1 MRRKAVF
8 ILCMFPFFVSGCAS
22 ESQNL
27 PWDQL
32 KGKGEETTL
41 LKLQIKQL
49 ESENAD
55 LRGQVVTLAS
65 LDREIRAESLSGLKK
80 IEIGRRS
87 GLYDKDGDGRKEKLI
102 VYIRPYDTQLD
113 AVKLAGSANIEL
125 WDLGLNPA
133 EALLGK
139 WQVGPDELKKLW
151 SATMMTNYY
160 RLTFDVGSIL
170 GPEERELTVKAGFTD
185 YLTGKTLQEQHVIAP

>member
-8 ILCMFPFFVSGCAS
+8 ILCMFPFFVAGCAS
-22 ESQNL
+22 DSRNL

-32 KGKGEETTL
+32 TLKSKETTQ
-41 LKLQIKQL
+41 LKLQVKQL

-55 LRGQVVTLAS
+55 LRGQVASLAS

-87 GLYDKDGDGRKEKLI
+87 GLYDRDGDGRKEKLI
-102 VYIRPYDTQLD
+102 VYIKPYDTQLD
-113 AVKLAGSANIEL
+113 AVKIAGSVSVEL

-151 SATMMTNYY
+151 AATMMTNYY
-160 RLTFDVGSIL
+160 RLTFDVGNIL
-170 GPEERELTVKAGFTD
+170 GPEERELTVKATFTD
-185 YLTGKTLQEQHVIAP
+185 YLTGKILQEQHVIAP

>member
-8 ILCMFPFFVSGCAS
+8 ILCMFPFFVAGCAS

-32 KGKGEETTL
+32 TLKSEETTQ
-41 LKLQIKQL
+41 LKLQVKQL

-55 LRGQVVTLAS
+55 LRGQVATLAA
-65 LDREIRAESLSGLKK
+65 LDSEIRAELLSGLRK

-87 GLYDKDGDGRKEKLI
+87 GLYDKDGDGRKELLV

-113 AVKLAGSANIEL
+113 VVKIAGSANAEL
-125 WDLGLNPA
+125 WDLGLEPA

-139 WQVGPDELKKLW
+139 WQVGPDELKELW

-160 RLTFDVGSIL
+160 RLTFDVGNIL
-170 GPEERELTVKAGFTD
+170 GPEERELTVRVRFTD
-185 YLTGKTLQEQHVIAP
+185 YITGKALQEQHVIAP